1 MYRVTIERITTYVFE
16 LEGGTA
22 QEAEDNAVELAESS
36 AMERACDGREPIS
49 EHTGESQVCSVEN
62 LEEYPYSKRR
72 RSGKAS

>member
-16 LEGGTA
+16 LEGTA

-49 EHTGESQVCSVEN
+49 EHTGECQVCSVEN
-62 LEEYPYSKRR
+62 LEEE
-72 RSGKAS
+72 